1 MTDFVQ
7 GIAAIFDRYKDL
19 IENIDHSVFQQSF
32 NNSSSIGAHVRHV
45 LDRSDCVVEGFSSGK
60 IDYDK
65 RRRNVDLENNPAL
78 CAKEF
83 DRILAEIEGFSGGV
97 GSVVEVSETLN
108 CEGLKASMKST
119 YERELLDIILH
130 CTHHMATMKF
140 ILEKSGIEV
149 DKDFGKNASTVIYE
163 KG

>member
-1 MTDFVQ
+1 MIDLVR
-7 GIAAIFDRYKDL
+7 GISDIFDKYKAL
-19 IENIDHSVFQQSF
+19 IENIDHSIFQKSF
-32 NNSSSIGAHVRHV
+32 SNSSSLGAHVRHV
-45 LDRSDCVVEGFSSGK
+45 LDRSNCVVEGFSSGT
-60 IDYDK
+60 INYDN
-65 RRRNVDLENNPAL
+65 RRRDVELENNPAL
-78 CAKEF
+78 CVKEF
-83 DRILAEIEGFSGGV
+83 DRILAEIEDFSA
-97 GSVVEVSETLN
+97 GSAVEVCETLN
-108 CEGLKASMKST
+108 CEGLKANIKST